1 MSDAGTSVREVLT
14 KYVERVWN
22 EHDVEAFADFSD
34 DSVHIDDMRYED
46 GGPSPGDLQDRL
58 RRIFALS
65 PDHEVRIL
73 DTISEGDYVVW
84 TYEMSGSWVLPGRE
98 PCSYCVR
105 GIAFYGF
112 RDGIVIKRAGVME
125 RLKMAYQI
133 GELESLIDI
142 CIPV

>member
-1 MSDAGTSVREVLT
+1 MSEAETSVREVLA

-22 EHDVEAFADFSD
+22 DHDVEAFADFSD
-34 DSVHIDDMRYED
+34 DSVHVDDMRYED
-46 GGPSPGDLQDRL
+46 EGPSPEDLQDRL
-58 RRIFALS
+58 RRIFELS

-73 DTISEGDYVVW
+73 DTISEGNYVVW
-84 TYEMSGSWVLPGRE
+84 TYEMSGSWVLANRE
-98 PCSYCVR
+98 PSFYRVR

-125 RLKMAYQI
+125 RLKMSYQI
-133 GELESLIDI
+133 GELENLIDI